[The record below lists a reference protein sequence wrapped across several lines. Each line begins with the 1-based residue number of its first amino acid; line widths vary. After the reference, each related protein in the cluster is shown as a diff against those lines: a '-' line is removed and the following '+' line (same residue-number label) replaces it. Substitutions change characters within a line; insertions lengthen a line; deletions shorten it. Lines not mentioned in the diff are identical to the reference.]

1 MYTFGEPKFYAKI
14 LLNNMKIAVDGPSG
28 SGKSTISKALAKKY
42 QLQYL
47 DTGAMYRAVTA
58 WVLNG
63 KDELPANWENHIS
76 QVDLNISTD
85 PENFQISIDNWDV
98 TEEIR
103 TQRITDSVSKVSAS
117 APVRSWMV
125 ELQRSIMNQGSGIVM
140 EGRDI
145 GTVVMPNADVKIFI
159 EADLN
164 QRSLRRASELRQN
177 SQLTQDSLKN
187 RDQLDSTRIISP
199 LKRADDSILLDTTEL
214 NIDQSIQAA
223 IKIVENGLTNG

>member
-1 MYTFGEPKFYAKI
+1 MYTFGEPKFCAKI
-14 LLNNMKIAVDGPSG
+14 LLNDMKIAVDGPSG

-42 QLQYL
+42 RLQYL

-58 WVLNG
+58 WVLNS
-63 KDELPANWENHIS
+63 KSELPENWEDQFS
-76 QVDLNISTD
+76 RVDLEISTD
-85 PENFQISIDNWDV
+85 PENFQILIDNCDV

-103 TQRITDSVSKVSAS
+103 TQRITDSVSQVSAS
-117 APVRSWMV
+117 ASVRSWMV

-164 QRSLRRASELRQN
+164 KRSLRRASELGQN
-177 SQLTQDSLKN
+177 SQLTQDSLKS
-187 RDQLDSTRIISP
+187 RDELDSNRIISP
-199 LKRADDSILLDTTEL
+199 LKRADDSILLDTTAL

-223 IKIVENGLTNG
+223 IEIVENGLTNG

>member
-1 MYTFGEPKFYAKI
+1 MYTFGEPKFCAKI

-58 WVLNG
+58 WVLDS
-63 KDELPANWENHIS
+63 KDELPANWEDHIS
-76 QVDLNISTD
+76 RVDLRISTD
-85 PENFQISIDNWDV
+85 PENFQISIDNRDV

-103 TQRITDSVSKVSAS
+103 TQRITDSVSEVSSSAS
-117 APVRSWMV
+117 VRSWMV
-125 ELQRSIMNQGSGIVM
+125 ELQRSIMTQGSGIVM

-164 QRSLRRASELRQN
+164 QRSLRRASELGQN

-223 IKIVENGLTNG
+223 IEIVENGLTNG